1 MKSFTTALRSILTL
15 LVCKPESPFPIY
27 EEKNMKCRTWMWMTA
42 LYLFAALVTIAQA
55 EIVYTPVNVN
65 LPTNGYYAIDL
76 NHDGTTDFTFQISR
90 MFGICGLNRFPY
102 HYTLK
107 IQPSPAAGIVGGG
120 AWVLALQSG
129 VPIDVHQSFYSDD
142 GLMYDV
148 QQGSPC
154 TRPHSYGY
162 WVTAVHHYLG
172 LEFQINGET
181 HYGWA
186 ELSTN
191 GTTDVNTL
199 YGFAYETIAFKPI
212 LTGQTSDSPDEP
224 AMDSGSAESKVPG
237 PSASVAP
244 PLSAAP
250 QLQSSGDTSAAI
262 PVGMAVQ
269 DQRQQKQQPRYTV
282 TDLGTLG
289 GTFSLAGS
297 VNNRGWVDGY
307 STLAGDQS
315 QHGFLWRNGVMIDLG
330 TLGGPNSIAV
340 FPLNERG
347 EVGGA
352 TETLTVDP
360 LGEDFCGY
368 GDNLECLPYLWQEG
382 LMTPLPTLGGSNGD
396 SKTFNNRGQVVGYAE
411 NNTQDLNCNP
421 PQVLDFEA
429 VIWEPKQGRVK
440 ITELLPLPG
449 DSIGIGFA
457 INDKGQVVGIT
468 GSCSFGVVHAV
479 LWQDGAVTDL
489 GNLGGTTDNWA
500 EAINNQGQAVGWSN
514 LPGDMTYHTFLWAED
529 EGMQDLGTLPGD
541 FASSG
546 AGINSKGQ
554 VVGTS
559 FDATGNPRAF
569 LWQRGVMTDLN
580 TLIPAGSPLFLL
592 DGNGINPR
600 GEIVGDALEVSTGE
614 VHAYL
619 ATPCNGNHCEDGGE
633 GTTAAGGATSERP
646 KITIPIP
653 ENVRNLLRQQLARRY
668 HLPGQPAAPRN

>member
-1 MKSFTTALRSILTL
+1 MKS
-15 LVCKPESPFPIY
+15 
-27 EEKNMKCRTWMWMTA
+27 RTSMWG
-42 LYLFAALVTIAQA
+42 LSVWLFAALAIPAQA
-55 EIVYTPVNVN
+55 RIVYTPVNVT
-65 LPTNGYYAIDL
+65 LPNGDYPIDL
-76 NHDGTTDFTFQISR
+76 NHDGITDFVLRRYSGPCPIGPGYLYFLQVAPHP
-90 MFGICGLNRFPY
+90 GG
-102 HYTLK
+102 
-107 IQPSPAAGIVGGG
+107 GIVGTND
-120 AWVLALQSG
+120 AAALPSG
-129 VPIDVHQSFYSDD
+129 VQIDSSQIFYGSTA
-142 GLMYDV
+142 LMYQKALGCGGGIHGRWLDAY
-148 QQGSPC
+148 
-154 TRPHSYGY
+154 RL
-162 WVTAVHHYLG
+162 YLG
-172 LEFQINGET
+172 LKFLIAGQV

-186 ELSTN
+186 QLSTHA
-191 GTTDVNTL
+191 GEADTL
-199 YGFAYETIAFKPI
+199 YGFAYETIPFKGI
-212 LTGQTSDSPDEP
+212 LTGQTMDSPDEP
-224 AMDSGSAESKVPG
+224 EIDSGSAESKVPG
-237 PSASVAP
+237 PTASVTP

-250 QLQSSGDTSAAI
+250 QLQSSGNTSAAI

-269 DQRQQKQQPRYTV
+269 EQQQQSQLPRYTV

-315 QHGFLWRNGVMIDLG
+315 AHAFLWRNGVMTDLG

-352 TETLTVDP
+352 AETLTLDP

-514 LPGDMTYHTFLWAED
+514 LPGDMTYHTFLWTED

-559 FDATGNPRAF
+559 YDAGGNPRAF

-592 DGNGINPR
+592 DGNGINSR
-600 GEIVGDALEVSTGE
+600 GEIVGDALQVSTGE

-619 ATPCNGNHCEDGGE
+619 ATPCNGNHCEDGAE

-646 KITIPIP
+646 KITLP

-668 HLPGQPAAPRN
+668 HLPGQPAGPSN

>member
-1 MKSFTTALRSILTL
+1 LNRYSRSN
-15 LVCKPESPFPIY
+15 
-27 EEKNMKCRTWMWMTA
+27 EEKNMKPRTSTWMTVVYRFLA
-42 LYLFAALVTIAQA
+42 LAIPAQA
-55 EIVYTPVNVN
+55 RVVYTPVNVN
-65 LPTNGYYAIDL
+65 LPTNGSYPIDL
-76 NHDGTTDFTFQISR
+76 NHDGITDFTFQISHA
-90 MFGICGLNRFPY
+90 FYFCGPTVFAYRNTLNV
-102 HYTLK
+102 
-107 IQPSPAAGIVGGG
+107 QPTPAGGIVGGNW
-120 AWVLALQSG
+120 ASALQNG
-129 VPIDVHQSFYSDD
+129 VQIDSHQSFYGGDD
-142 GLMYDV
+142 LMYDV
-148 QQGSPC
+148 EQNIGGHC
-154 TRPHSYGY
+154 RPAHSYGY
-162 WVTAVHHYLG
+162 WVFVQQRYLG
-172 LEFQINGET
+172 LEFQINGQT

-191 GTTDVNTL
+191 NGNFL
-199 YGFAYETIAFKPI
+199 YGFAYETIPGMAIK
-212 LTGQTSDSPDEP
+212 TGQTMDPPDELGIEPGP
-224 AMDSGSAESKVPG
+224 AESEDSGPT
-237 PSASVAP
+237 ASVLP

-250 QLQSSGDTSAAI
+250 KLQSSGDTSAAI

-269 DQRQQKQQPRYTV
+269 DQQQQKQQPRYTV

-330 TLGGPNSIAV
+330 TLGGPNSIAL

-352 TETLTVDP
+352 AETLTLDP

-396 SKTFNNRGQVVGYAE
+396 SKVINNRGQVVGYTE
-411 NNTQDLNCNP
+411 NNTQDPTCPP

-429 VIWEPKQGRVK
+429 VIWETKGSKVK
-440 ITELLPLPG
+440 ITELFPLPG
-449 DSIGIGFA
+449 DAIGVAFA
-457 INDKGQVVGIT
+457 INDNGQVVGIT
-468 GSCSFGVVHAV
+468 GLCSFGVVHAV
-479 LWQDGAVTDL
+479 LWQNGAVTDL
-489 GNLGGTTDNWA
+489 GNLGGTTNNWA

-559 FDATGNPRAF
+559 YDASGNPRAF

-592 DGNGINPR
+592 DGNGINSR
-600 GEIVGDALEVSTGE
+600 GEIVGDALQVSTGE

-619 ATPCNGNHCEDGGE
+619 ATPCSGDRDDKEGCEDGPE
-633 GTTAAGGATSERP
+633 GSTATGSATSERP
-646 KITIPIP
+646 MITLP
-653 ENVRNLLRQQLARRY
+653 ESVRNLLRQQLARRY
-668 HLPGQPAAPRN
+668 HLPGQPAEPSN